1 MLERDGYP
9 PGVPCWVDTAQ
20 PDPEAAVDFY
30 GGLFGWEFGD
40 RMPADAPGRYFV
52 ARLRGRDVAAV
63 GSQPEGAPPTPAWN
77 TYVGVESADE
87 AAAKVTD
94 AGGQVLNQP
103 FDILEAGRMGV
114 FADPSGAAFCV
125 WQANQHRGA
134 QLVNEPGTWNFSDLN
149 TRDPEGARAFYG
161 EVFGWEE
168 SGMGVDGSDFGF
180 WRLPS
185 YGDFLKRRDPGLR
198 SRMAEVG
205 APEGFED
212 AVATLVRMTS
222 DQFGDD
228 ASPHWSVTFA
238 VDDADATAERA
249 TELGGKVLVPPLDAP
264 WVRSTVLS
272 DPQGAVFTASKFV
285 PPE

>member
-30 GGLFGWEFGD
+30 GGLFGWEFED
-40 RMPADAPGRYFV
+40 RMPADALGRYFV

-77 TYVGVESADE
+77 TYVWVESADD

-125 WQANQHRGA
+125 WQANEHRGA

-149 TRDPEGARAFYG
+149 TRDPEGARALYG

-180 WRLPS
+180 WRLPG
-185 YGDFLKRRDPGLR
+185 YGDFLERRDPGLR

-228 ASPHWSVTFA
+228 APPNWSVTFA

-264 WVRSTVLS
+264 WVRLTVLS